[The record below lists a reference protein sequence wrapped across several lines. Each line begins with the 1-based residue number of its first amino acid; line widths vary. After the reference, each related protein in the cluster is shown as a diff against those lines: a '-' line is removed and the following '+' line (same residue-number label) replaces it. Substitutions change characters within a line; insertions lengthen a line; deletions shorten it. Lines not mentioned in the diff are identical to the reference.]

1 MTTVIAAALLLVAIG
16 LFWGSGLL
24 PDAADPNDVG
34 AAGFPQLVAIVTV
47 VFAAL
52 LIVQTLKTPEAN
64 RAVGRTHPR
73 TLFFMLLTLVHVAAI
88 PFVGY
93 YVAVSVWL
101 AATLFLLGSRLGALL
116 VPIGFVSFIWLVFG
130 RGFGIPLP

>member
-34 AAGFPQLVAIVTV
+34 AAGFPQLVAIVTMV
-47 VFAAL
+47 IAAL